1 MHTAPQNPD
10 PWRSSFDR
18 TLHRYFGVTLTD
30 ICADE
35 IMLAPYADL
44 SPEEAAFA
52 FALDYDLDR
61 VDWWMAG
68 RDLP

>member
-10 PWRSSFDR
+10 RWRSCFDR

-30 ICADE
+30 IGADE

-52 FALDYDLDR
+52 FALD
-61 VDWWMAG
+61 
-68 RDLP
+68 